1 MNNEMMQRA
10 LKLMADPEFIK
21 RLGESYAAQVLE
33 DKRRRAAFKDSE
45 TFQKM
50 LNALTSSAEHR
61 SVSNEEVSYFPDRVK
76 ARLGWEFASSEDMTQ
91 FFDLMEH
98 PEADSVSQDDR
109 HGDDDCHFDN
119 TSFEHFGLHVS
130 MMFGQ
135 GTSILISNK
144 PQEKS

>member
-76 ARLGWEFASSEDMTQ
+76 ARLGWNLPA
-91 FFDLMEH
+91 
-98 PEADSVSQDDR
+98 AK
-109 HGDDDCHFDN
+109 
-119 TSFEHFGLHVS
+119 
-130 MMFGQ
+130 
-135 GTSILISNK
+135 I
-144 PQEKS
+144 